1 MLGDVRRRWY
11 LSPSPVPQLTLGW
24 QYPYSVQHSAYCGH
38 PPTWSMS
45 SALLGKA
52 GQLPWPEPGDTR
64 PCDEANSCTC
74 TCSEEAGP
82 RGGS

>member
-1 MLGDVRRRWY
+1 MALHWDGSTYTYTVY
-11 LSPSPVPQLTLGW
+11 PYSLTLGW